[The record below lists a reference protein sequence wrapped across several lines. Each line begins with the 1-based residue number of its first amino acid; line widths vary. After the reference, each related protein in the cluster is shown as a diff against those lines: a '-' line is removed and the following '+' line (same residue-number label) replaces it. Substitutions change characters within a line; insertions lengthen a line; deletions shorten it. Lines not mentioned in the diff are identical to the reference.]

1 MRVQSANPVSQTA
14 ISWIEGSPEGVYKA
28 PPGFIIVDRANG
40 AVYFKSTQDEFNTG
54 WIQIGGSPG
63 GGAGNGFFPQVNS
76 FQAVRDTVNPVLF
89 KAVLSWGYA
98 SPSDGVLRIWRW
110 EPTETGDDNDG
121 NILESSFTS
130 VGRWV
135 QAL

>member
-1 MRVQSANPVSQTA
+1 MYVQSGNPISQSH

-28 PPGFIIVDRANG
+28 PPGYIIVDRKYG
-40 AVYFKSTQDEFNTG
+40 AVYFKSTPDAFTTG

-63 GGAGNGFFPQVNS
+63 GGAGNGFLPQVDS
-76 FQAVRDTVNPVLF
+76 FQQVRDLVNPALF
-89 KAVLSWGYA
+89 KACIAWGYA
-98 SPSDGVLRIWRW
+98 SPADGVFRVFRW
-110 EPTETGDDNDG
+110 SPTETLPDNDG
-121 NILESSFTS
+121 NVLESSFTT